1 LCTET
6 LNSDFVT
13 DSLYDNATGI
23 TADNCVRLACPT
35 NQFSRE
41 GLWPCEDC
49 PEGFTSPYLGTEEE
63 CFPLDQGEV
72 LRKMY
77 ESTNGSMWTISPNN
91 WQEGTDECQYTGIT
105 CNGNGHITLIS
116 LPNAGLS
123 GPFPNIIGFLE
134 HLDYVDLSDNSLTGY
149 LSADLQWP
157 PIDHFDISGNKLR
170 GVIPPWL
177 CLSGGMNENGEKG
190 HFHCN
195 LVACPAGTHS
205 SIGRESLKDNIKC
218 QPCKHDGAI
227 YIGMKSCT
235 AAAATDTPKKSFW
248 GDLIK
253 APRPTVTINS
263 TTAASSGPSASKV
276 FGIIILV
283 FASVGIVVFAALRI
297 SKKMKAKKE
306 EEHEALNTN
315 ISSMRSGSSW
325 NLSNREVL

>member
-1 LCTET
+1 MCTET

-13 DSLYDNATGI
+13 EPLYDNATGI

-35 NQFSRE
+35 NQYSLE
-41 GLWPCEDC
+41 GLWPCDDC
-49 PEGFTSPYLGTEEE
+49 PEGYVSPYLGTEGE

-72 LRKMY
+72 LRKIY
-77 ESTNGSMWTISPNN
+77 GLTNGPKWTISPNN
-91 WQEGTDECQYTGIT
+91 WQNGTDECDYTGIT
-105 CNGNGHITLIS
+105 CNSNGHVTKIT

-134 HLDYVDLSDNSLTGY
+134 HLDDVDLADNSLTGF

-157 PIDHFDISGNKLR
+157 PIDHFDISGNKIR

-177 CLSGGMNENGEKG
+177 CLSGGMNENGDDG
-190 HFHCN
+190 HYHCS
-195 LVACPAGTHS
+195 LVACPVGTHS
-205 SIGRESLKDNIKC
+205 PIGRESMKDNIIC

-227 YIGMKSCT
+227 YIGMKSCSG
-235 AAAATDTPKKSFW
+235 ATETPKKPFW

-253 APRPTVTINS
+253 APRPTVS
-263 TTAASSGPSASKV
+263 VDSTAAQSSGSSAGKT

-283 FASVGIVVFAALRI
+283 LASVGIVVFAALKI

-325 NLSNREVL
+325 SLSNREVL